1 MSRSE
6 ESLKKRKANSPINKR
21 GKERRKED
29 MSDAHDINNQSS
41 VGLKNSKNES
51 SAVFQHSY
59 LTVGG
64 QGLTDNSKPIRKPIF
79 TTQKPDGAFR
89 DEIVVEIKT
98 LDDKPFYET
107 ITPKEARRT
116 IFEGILGFKQEDLNG
131 FYFAYSGCPIVTFK
145 LKEQFNINSLE
156 SFQELEFKRKYKVHN
171 AEKTASFKC
180 KIRGIHSRQ
189 NNQAYN
195 YHDEGFRRVKV
206 EGCEYRLK
214 EKQILN
220 WLSYFSEVLSEIS
233 EDTHKD
239 DSSDDLPPVG
249 NGIYSV
255 QMKLKRDMPQLIPMH
270 GKKIRLYYRGIIKRC
285 TNCFGT
291 HRRKDCK
298 EEKVPWMKYVQQ
310 FINNYPE
317 IPKESYG
324 RWATMIDGTRPE
336 RDADKTIVT
345 VQLTQSTSTGA
356 QPKITKPTMQTTK
369 PTTQTTKENDSE
381 MGKEDEQETA
391 REKKSKTVEESEQEE
406 LCQAIQSL
414 VASGMSIKAIEEFF
428 LSEKTETKNRL
439 RGLKLG
445 GGRGRGRG
453 RGKCRS
459 T

>member
-1 MSRSE
+1 
-6 ESLKKRKANSPINKR
+6 
-21 GKERRKED
+21 
-29 MSDAHDINNQSS
+29 
-41 VGLKNSKNES
+41 
-51 SAVFQHSY
+51 
-59 LTVGG
+59 
-64 QGLTDNSKPIRKPIF
+64 
-79 TTQKPDGAFR
+79 
-89 DEIVVEIKT
+89 
-98 LDDKPFYET
+98 
-107 ITPKEARRT
+107 
-116 IFEGILGFKQEDLNG
+116 
-131 FYFAYSGCPIVTFK
+131 
-145 LKEQFNINSLE
+145 
-156 SFQELEFKRKYKVHN
+156 
-171 AEKTASFKC
+171 
-180 KIRGIHSRQ
+180 
-189 NNQAYN
+189 
-195 YHDEGFRRVKV
+195 
-206 EGCEYRLK
+206 
-214 EKQILN
+214 
-220 WLSYFSEVLSEIS
+220 
-233 EDTHKD
+233 
-239 DSSDDLPPVG
+239 
-249 NGIYSV
+249 
-255 QMKLKRDMPQLIPMH
+255 MKLKRDMPQLIPMH

-291 HRRKDCK
+291 HQRKDCK

-381 MGKEDEQETA
+381 MGKEDKQETA